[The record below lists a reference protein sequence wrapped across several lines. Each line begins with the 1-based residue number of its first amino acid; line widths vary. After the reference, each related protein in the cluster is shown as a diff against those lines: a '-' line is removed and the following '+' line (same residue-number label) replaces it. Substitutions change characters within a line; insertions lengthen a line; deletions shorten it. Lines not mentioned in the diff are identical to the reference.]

1 VLVEIVL
8 GLMSSLKVTVTAV
21 LIATPEAPLA
31 GLTATTVGGVVSNA
45 AAVVKDEVK
54 VAARAFPAKS
64 LTRGSTVPPSTL
76 TVNELDEAKAELGV
90 NVATRVAPS

>member
-1 VLVEIVL
+1 MNPFTSERNFTPSSTGLASLAEIKAGV
-8 GLMSSLKVTVTAV
+8 AV
-21 LIATPEAPLA
+21 LLQIVQGHEPP
-31 GLTATTVGGVVSNA
+31 VV
-45 AAVVKDEVK
+45 AVVKDEVK

-64 LTRGSTVPPSTL
+64 LTRGSTAPPSTL